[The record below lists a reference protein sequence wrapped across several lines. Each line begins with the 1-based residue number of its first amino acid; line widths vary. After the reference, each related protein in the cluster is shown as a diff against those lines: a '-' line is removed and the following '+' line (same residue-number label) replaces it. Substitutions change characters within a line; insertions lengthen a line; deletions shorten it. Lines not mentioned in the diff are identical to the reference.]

1 MLIKMLFI
9 VFFCKNFLTYSPSRT
24 HTLKVPNVEFDF
36 GVMFS
41 TLMHR
46 GKTKRKKYKVEMDK
60 LGHFGSVRLS

>member
-46 GKTKRKKYKVEMDK
+46 GKTKR
-60 LGHFGSVRLS
+60 